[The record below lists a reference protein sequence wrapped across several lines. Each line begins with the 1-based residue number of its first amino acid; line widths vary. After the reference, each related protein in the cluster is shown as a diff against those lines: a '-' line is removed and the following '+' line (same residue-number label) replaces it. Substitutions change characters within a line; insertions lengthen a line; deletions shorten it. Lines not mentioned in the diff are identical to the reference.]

1 VGERVTFS
9 VTPVGNASAIY
20 SYVWKFWDD
29 YGTATTS
36 PSVSR
41 TFNMG
46 GDPASS
52 SPILMVDCI
61 PVTANGVAPTVI
73 TATMFVNNAPG
84 IDDASV
90 TANDGYFSY
99 SSTLQVRAYDLEN
112 DQLTYE
118 WWNGSTF
125 IGSGITES
133 ANTVEVPWKG
143 NGIERKITCN
153 AYLNHLDTT
162 ITAACVITCK
172 VMGAGG
178 GVFTLDFDMRGQAAP
193 PPTVGASA
201 GIEGMFSDAA
211 NLSAQRVGNGQ
222 TIEFT
227 VYAKDP
233 ANGGPAFNWSFTP
246 ANNWSMQPPDYPE
259 QPPGV
264 TKLLPDGGYQNV
276 LTRDISAET
285 VPNGVSKYAVAVCNV
300 VFTTTGNVK
309 RVNVVEIPVTLI
321 ANAEPDSVSITRKVN
336 NVEVSGQGPV
346 SRTGGGLEFAMT
358 SQDLNGDA
366 ATVMWT
372 FYQPFAP
379 STGLYWGPKVVIPLE
394 YYETGQ
400 TIQGAVTVTDRLGAV
415 IVQPLPATTVAD

>member
-1 VGERVTFS
+1 ML
-9 VTPVGNASAIY
+9 P
-20 SYVWKFWDD
+20 
-29 YGTATTS
+29 
-36 PSVSR
+36 
-41 TFNMG
+41 
-46 GDPASS
+46 
-52 SPILMVDCI
+52 
-61 PVTANGVAPTVI
+61 
-73 TATMFVNNAPG
+73 
-84 IDDASV
+84 
-90 TANDGYFSY
+90 
-99 SSTLQVRAYDLEN
+99 LE
-112 DQLTYE
+112 
-118 WWNGSTF
+118 
-125 IGSGITES
+125 
-133 ANTVEVPWKG
+133 
-143 NGIERKITCN
+143 
-153 AYLNHLDTT
+153 
-162 ITAACVITCK
+162 
-172 VMGAGG
+172 
-178 GVFTLDFDMRGQAAP
+178 
-193 PPTVGASA
+193 
-201 GIEGMFSDAA
+201 
-211 NLSAQRVGNGQ
+211 Q
-222 TIEFT
+222 T
-227 VYAKDP
+227 D
-233 ANGGPAFNWSFTP
+233 
-246 ANNWSMQPPDYPE
+246 
-259 QPPGV
+259 GV